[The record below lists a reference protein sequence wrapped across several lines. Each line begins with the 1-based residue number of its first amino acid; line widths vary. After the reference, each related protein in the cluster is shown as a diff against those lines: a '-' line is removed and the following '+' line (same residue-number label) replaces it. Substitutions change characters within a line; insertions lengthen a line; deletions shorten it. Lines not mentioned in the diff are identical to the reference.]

1 MGGLGV
7 LPIKELLKILRLMVL
22 KVGKG
27 FKVIKA
33 LFFDRL

>member
-1 MGGLGV
+1 MGAAWCV
-7 LPIKELLKILRLMVL
+7 AIKELLKILRLMVL

-27 FKVIKA
+27 FKVIKT